1 MFGLAFGQKD
11 EQFSVISV
19 PRTSD
24 SEWVVK
30 SEFTTEAQRT
40 EAGGRKPEAGQF
52 YPFALKAL
60 LGKKPG
66 TRHRA
71 LEP

>member
-19 PRTSD
+19 PRTSV

-40 EAGGRKPEAGQF
+40 EAGGRKPEVGQF
-52 YPFALKAL
+52 ADI
-60 LGKKPG
+60 
-66 TRHRA
+66 
-71 LEP
+71 

>member
-19 PRTSD
+19 PRTSV

-40 EAGGRKPEAGQF
+40 EAGGRKPEVGNRRTEAG
-52 YPFALKAL
+52 
-60 LGKKPG
+60 G
-66 TRHRA
+66 RA
-71 LEP
+71 VR